1 MHSEQRT
8 LQHLQMQLAAAE
20 QELDRKANIISGL
33 VDELYRSHRNP
44 IREEPTGVEHW
55 RAA

>member
-8 LQHLQMQLAAAE
+8 LRHLQMQLAAAE
-20 QELDRKANIISGL
+20 QELDRKANIISSL